1 VGLSVTMVAAVTSTA
16 TTTAPVEE
24 GGDKPMVMTPT
35 PGFSDCSVATMAATV
50 GGGRDGRLLERMR
63 LESGSL
69 VSKISWEEE
78 EVTAAA
84 TVDTTQDPTQDTT
97 QDTIKDT
104 TKDTTKDPTQD
115 STQDTTNTLRIA
127 TATPA
132 TAFSSR
138 GSASVTTR

>member
-16 TTTAPVEE
+16 TTTVPVEE
-24 GGDKPMVMTPT
+24 GGDRPRVMAPT
-35 PGFSDCSVATMAATV
+35 PGCSDCLVATMAATV
-50 GGGRDGRLLERMR
+50 GGGRDARLLERMR
-63 LESGSL
+63 LGSGSL
-69 VSKISWEEE
+69 VSKTSWEEEE

-84 TVDTTQDPTQDTT
+84 TVDTTQDTT
-97 QDTIKDT
+97 QDT

-132 TAFSSR
+132 TASSSR
-138 GSASVTTR
+138 GSVSVTTR

>member
-63 LESGSL
+63 LGSGSL
-69 VSKISWEEE
+69 VSKTSWEEEE

-84 TVDTTQDPTQDTT
+84 TVDTTQDTT
-97 QDTIKDT
+97 KDT
-104 TKDTTKDPTQD
+104 TKGDTTKDPTQD
-115 STQDTTNTLRIA
+115 STQDTTNTPRIA

-132 TAFSSR
+132 TASSSR
-138 GSASVTTR
+138 GSASATTS

>member
-16 TTTAPVEE
+16 TTTVPVEE
-24 GGDKPMVMTPT
+24 GGDRPRMMAQTPV
-35 PGFSDCSVATMAATV
+35 FSDCLVATMAATV
-50 GGGRDGRLLERMR
+50 GGGGDARLLERMS
-63 LESGSL
+63 LGSGSL
-69 VSKISWEEE
+69 VSKTSWEEEE

-84 TVDTTQDPTQDTT
+84 TVDTTQ
-97 QDTIKDT
+97 DT

-132 TAFSSR
+132 TASSSR
-138 GSASVTTR
+138 GSVSVTTS